1 MKDNATVIRVEDGL
15 AWVKVTPKVACCKCS
30 ARALCSAKQDEEG
43 KLAVRNPVDA
53 HPGDEVEIDV
63 PETDYSRVLSAI
75 FGLLLIAS
83 LAGLALGYLI
93 APFKSLAPGI
103 NGLIG
108 LAAGLGLGGLAI
120 HRRYRSG
127 QQEAGWPVIIAVL
140 KKGGFH
146 G

>member
-63 PETDYSRVLSAI
+63 PETDYSRALSGI
-75 FGLLLIAS
+75 FALLLIAS
-83 LAGLALGYLI
+83 LAGLTLGYLV
-93 APFKSLAPGI
+93 APLKSLAPGI

-108 LAAGLGLGGLAI
+108 LAAGLGLGGLAV
-120 HRRYRSG
+120 HRRYGSAT
-127 QQEAGWPVIIAVL
+127 QEAGWPVIIAVL